1 LGNRF
6 HRDSAERYGDYAG
19 RARWKVEN
27 ETFNTLKNQGYHFE
41 HNYGHGQHNLSVV
54 FAALMMLAFLVD
66 QVQQLADALFQ
77 AALKKKKRLIRLWEH
92 LRAWFQTLAF
102 KSMEEL
108 FHAILYGYTAQIK
121 LGTPP

>member
-1 LGNRF
+1 VNRV
-6 HRDSAERYGDYAG
+6 SPPKTERALSSPT
-19 RARWKVEN
+19 VS
-27 ETFNTLKNQGYHFE
+27 FE

-77 AALKKKKRLIRLWEH
+77 AVLKKKKRLIRLWEH
-92 LRAWFQTLAF
+92 LRALFQTLAF